1 MIKRTNKI
9 LALIISATTATTLCP
24 SVKVFAA
31 ETLKSKEGSFS
42 NAVAYSNKYLY
53 DGNRESEEEKTVL
66 YSNGKYKELEDTDA
80 YDIEKYDNKYI
91 ELDDDNGKNL
101 FNLQTG
107 KFEDESIEDQ
117 EFDIKRKLIKELKDT
132 DRYGEDVGKY
142 LNLDKR
148 ISTNKESF
156 GDVWYQYSVD
166 YNGVDDENTRY
177 ITTID
182 INANSKD
189 EWDNITLKKGSNVEA
204 TLFGDQYQFW
214 FSVTANEADNKELDG
229 QGKTFNG
236 DVEAASEYIAGR
248 LRDYCGCDDVKVT
261 TVDGKIVIQII
272 STTSLDKDIIVSHN
286 NDISITTKKTTVDNI
301 PENPENPE
309 VPDIPSEPDVPVDPE
324 VPDTPNESITRYIT
338 TIDINANSKDEW
350 DNITLKK
357 GSNVEATLFGDQY
370 QFWFSVTANEAD
382 NKELDGQGK
391 TFNGDVEAASEYIAG
406 RLRDYCGCDDVKVTT
421 VDGKIVIQIIS
432 TTSLDKD
439 IIVSHNNDISITTKK
454 TTVDNIPENPEV
466 LDTQNSSV
474 FTSPEAVE
482 INNDFVDARLY
493 GNSSRLSI
501 ESDLPVYY
509 GIVNNSG
516 KYMDISSY
524 ANIKF
529 IYKVDGKTK
538 TANIEKFG
546 EKYGEENIT
555 ATLKSLD
562 ILAQDS
568 TYVYA
573 RVNVE
578 FSADRDID
586 VVYADGE
593 NSKEYILKISKS
605 LGKKVDEAYVPK
617 QVDAYEMN
625 GESDFKSWIQPK
637 INDDW
642 YNLDIFAKNENLY
655 IIRFN
660 KDGENKKNE
669 IQCIQVNFQTN
680 RDNVLGVSR
689 NKISKVC
696 DPSVSTRLKNRKIE
710 TTDADEIRNL
720 MKPYYSIDSEGEL
733 WVLGLKRIYKL
744 NGSGFNEEFVVPL
757 EINNLDVYNKS
768 NLVAWGDDG
777 NDEYVYVT
785 NINEYEKDSN
795 VDNDGTESEEKN
807 FDESDYEV
815 NIAKGWLETKQGWK
829 YFDENGNQI
838 KNSWIKVNEKWYLIN
853 ENGIMETGW
862 KNLSNKWYYLQPDG
876 SMVVGWKNLNGK
888 WYYLQSDGSMAIK
901 WKNINGS
908 WYYFNELGEMAIGWV
923 NDSKNWY
930 HLGTDGEMSIG
941 WLKYN
946 KKWYYLDGSGRMLT
960 NTIIN
965 GYKIGSDGTLV

>member
-189 EWDNITLKKGSNVEA
+189 EWDNITLKKGSNVES

-248 LRDYCGCDDVKVT
+248 LREYCGCDDVKVI
-261 TVDGKIVIQII
+261 TVDGKVVIQII
-272 STTSLDKDIIVSHN
+272 STTQLD
-286 NDISITTKKTTVDNI
+286 
-301 PENPENPE
+301 E
-309 VPDIPSEPDVPVDPE
+309 DV
-324 VPDTPNESITRYIT
+324 
-338 TIDINANSKDEW
+338 
-350 DNITLKK
+350 
-357 GSNVEATLFGDQY
+357 
-370 QFWFSVTANEAD
+370 
-382 NKELDGQGK
+382 
-391 TFNGDVEAASEYIAG
+391 
-406 RLRDYCGCDDVKVTT
+406 
-421 VDGKIVIQIIS
+421 
-432 TTSLDKD
+432 
-439 IIVSHNNDISITTKK
+439 IVSHNNDISITTKK

-509 GIVNNSG
+509 GIVNNLG

-538 TANIEKFG
+538 TDNIEKFG

>member
-248 LRDYCGCDDVKVT
+248 LREYCGCDDVKVI
-261 TVDGKIVIQII
+261 TVDGKVVIQII
-272 STTSLDKDIIVSHN
+272 STTQLD
-286 NDISITTKKTTVDNI
+286 
-301 PENPENPE
+301 E
-309 VPDIPSEPDVPVDPE
+309 DV
-324 VPDTPNESITRYIT
+324 
-338 TIDINANSKDEW
+338 
-350 DNITLKK
+350 
-357 GSNVEATLFGDQY
+357 
-370 QFWFSVTANEAD
+370 
-382 NKELDGQGK
+382 
-391 TFNGDVEAASEYIAG
+391 
-406 RLRDYCGCDDVKVTT
+406 
-421 VDGKIVIQIIS
+421 
-432 TTSLDKD
+432 
-439 IIVSHNNDISITTKK
+439 IVSHNNDISITTKK

-509 GIVNNSG
+509 GIVNNLG

-538 TANIEKFG
+538 IANIEKFG

-853 ENGIMETGW
+853 ENRIMETGW

>member
-189 EWDNITLKKGSNVEA
+189 EWDNITLKKGSNVES

-248 LRDYCGCDDVKVT
+248 LREYCGCDDVKVI
-261 TVDGKIVIQII
+261 TVDGKVVIQII
-272 STTSLDKDIIVSHN
+272 STTQLD
-286 NDISITTKKTTVDNI
+286 
-301 PENPENPE
+301 E
-309 VPDIPSEPDVPVDPE
+309 DV
-324 VPDTPNESITRYIT
+324 
-338 TIDINANSKDEW
+338 
-350 DNITLKK
+350 
-357 GSNVEATLFGDQY
+357 
-370 QFWFSVTANEAD
+370 
-382 NKELDGQGK
+382 
-391 TFNGDVEAASEYIAG
+391 
-406 RLRDYCGCDDVKVTT
+406 
-421 VDGKIVIQIIS
+421 
-432 TTSLDKD
+432 
-439 IIVSHNNDISITTKK
+439 IVSHNNDISITTKK

-509 GIVNNSG
+509 GIVNNLG

>member
-248 LRDYCGCDDVKVT
+248 LREYCGCDDVKVI
-261 TVDGKIVIQII
+261 TVDGKVVIQII
-272 STTSLDKDIIVSHN
+272 STTQLDEDVIVSHN

-301 PENPENPE
+301 PENPE

-406 RLRDYCGCDDVKVTT
+406 RLREYCGCDDVKVIT
-421 VDGKIVIQIIS
+421 VDGKVVIQIIS
-432 TTSLDKD
+432 TTQLDED
-439 IIVSHNNDISITTKK
+439 VIVSHNNDISITTKK

-509 GIVNNSG
+509 GIVNNLG

-876 SMVVGWKNLNGK
+876 SMAVGWKKLNDK
-888 WYYLQSDGSMAIK
+888 WYYLQSDGSMATK

>member
-248 LRDYCGCDDVKVT
+248 LREYCGCDDVKVI
-261 TVDGKIVIQII
+261 TVDGKVVIQII
-272 STTSLDKDIIVSHN
+272 STTQLD
-286 NDISITTKKTTVDNI
+286 
-301 PENPENPE
+301 E
-309 VPDIPSEPDVPVDPE
+309 DV
-324 VPDTPNESITRYIT
+324 
-338 TIDINANSKDEW
+338 
-350 DNITLKK
+350 
-357 GSNVEATLFGDQY
+357 
-370 QFWFSVTANEAD
+370 
-382 NKELDGQGK
+382 
-391 TFNGDVEAASEYIAG
+391 
-406 RLRDYCGCDDVKVTT
+406 
-421 VDGKIVIQIIS
+421 
-432 TTSLDKD
+432 
-439 IIVSHNNDISITTKK
+439 IVSHNNDISITTKK

-509 GIVNNSG
+509 GIVNNLG

>member
-189 EWDNITLKKGSNVEA
+189 EWDNITLKKGSNVES

-248 LRDYCGCDDVKVT
+248 LREYCGCDDVKVI
-261 TVDGKIVIQII
+261 TVDGKVVIQII
-272 STTSLDKDIIVSHN
+272 STTQLDEDVIVSHN

-301 PENPENPE
+301 PENPE

-357 GSNVEATLFGDQY
+357 GSNVESTLFGDQY

-406 RLRDYCGCDDVKVTT
+406 RLREYCGCDDVKVIT
-421 VDGKIVIQIIS
+421 VDGKVVIQIIS
-432 TTSLDKD
+432 TTQLDED
-439 IIVSHNNDISITTKK
+439 VIVSHNNDISITTKK

-509 GIVNNSG
+509 GIVNNLG

-538 TANIEKFG
+538 TANIEKF
-546 EKYGEENIT
+546 GEENIT

>member
-107 KFEDESIEDQ
+107 KFEDESIEYQ

-272 STTSLDKDIIVSHN
+272 STTQLD
-286 NDISITTKKTTVDNI
+286 
-301 PENPENPE
+301 E
-309 VPDIPSEPDVPVDPE
+309 DV
-324 VPDTPNESITRYIT
+324 
-338 TIDINANSKDEW
+338 
-350 DNITLKK
+350 
-357 GSNVEATLFGDQY
+357 
-370 QFWFSVTANEAD
+370 
-382 NKELDGQGK
+382 
-391 TFNGDVEAASEYIAG
+391 
-406 RLRDYCGCDDVKVTT
+406 
-421 VDGKIVIQIIS
+421 
-432 TTSLDKD
+432 
-439 IIVSHNNDISITTKK
+439 IVSHNNDISITTKK

-862 KNLSNKWYYLQPDG
+862 KNLSNKWYYPQPDG
-876 SMVVGWKNLNGK
+876 SMDVGWKNLNGK

>member
-166 YNGVDDENTRY
+166 YNGVDDEN
-177 ITTID
+177 
-182 INANSKD
+182 
-189 EWDNITLKKGSNVEA
+189 
-204 TLFGDQYQFW
+204 
-214 FSVTANEADNKELDG
+214 
-229 QGKTFNG
+229 
-236 DVEAASEYIAGR
+236 
-248 LRDYCGCDDVKVT
+248 
-261 TVDGKIVIQII
+261 
-272 STTSLDKDIIVSHN
+272 
-286 NDISITTKKTTVDNI
+286 
-301 PENPENPE
+301 
-309 VPDIPSEPDVPVDPE
+309 
-324 VPDTPNESITRYIT
+324 TRYIT

>member
-166 YNGVDDENTRY
+166 YNGVDDEN
-177 ITTID
+177 
-182 INANSKD
+182 
-189 EWDNITLKKGSNVEA
+189 
-204 TLFGDQYQFW
+204 
-214 FSVTANEADNKELDG
+214 
-229 QGKTFNG
+229 
-236 DVEAASEYIAGR
+236 
-248 LRDYCGCDDVKVT
+248 
-261 TVDGKIVIQII
+261 
-272 STTSLDKDIIVSHN
+272 
-286 NDISITTKKTTVDNI
+286 
-301 PENPENPE
+301 
-309 VPDIPSEPDVPVDPE
+309 
-324 VPDTPNESITRYIT
+324 TRYIT

-923 NDSKNWY
+923 NDSTNWY

-946 KKWYYLDGSGRMLT
+946 KKWYYLGGSGRMLT

>member
-189 EWDNITLKKGSNVEA
+189 EWDNITLKKGSNVES

-248 LRDYCGCDDVKVT
+248 LREYCGCDDVKVI
-261 TVDGKIVIQII
+261 TVDGKVVIQII
-272 STTSLDKDIIVSHN
+272 STTQLD
-286 NDISITTKKTTVDNI
+286 
-301 PENPENPE
+301 E
-309 VPDIPSEPDVPVDPE
+309 DV
-324 VPDTPNESITRYIT
+324 
-338 TIDINANSKDEW
+338 
-350 DNITLKK
+350 
-357 GSNVEATLFGDQY
+357 
-370 QFWFSVTANEAD
+370 
-382 NKELDGQGK
+382 
-391 TFNGDVEAASEYIAG
+391 
-406 RLRDYCGCDDVKVTT
+406 
-421 VDGKIVIQIIS
+421 
-432 TTSLDKD
+432 
-439 IIVSHNNDISITTKK
+439 IVSHNNDISITTKK

-509 GIVNNSG
+509 GIVNNLG

-538 TANIEKFG
+538 IANIEKFG

-876 SMVVGWKNLNGK
+876 SMVVGWKNINGK

>member
-1 MIKRTNKI
+1 M
-9 LALIISATTATTLCP
+9 
-24 SVKVFAA
+24 
-31 ETLKSKEGSFS
+31 
-42 NAVAYSNKYLY
+42 
-53 DGNRESEEEKTVL
+53 ES
-66 YSNGKYKELEDTDA
+66 
-80 YDIEKYDNKYI
+80 
-91 ELDDDNGKNL
+91 
-101 FNLQTG
+101 
-107 KFEDESIEDQ
+107 
-117 EFDIKRKLIKELKDT
+117 
-132 DRYGEDVGKY
+132 
-142 LNLDKR
+142 
-148 ISTNKESF
+148 
-156 GDVWYQYSVD
+156 
-166 YNGVDDENTRY
+166 
-177 ITTID
+177 
-182 INANSKD
+182 
-189 EWDNITLKKGSNVEA
+189 

-248 LRDYCGCDDVKVT
+248 LREYCGCDDVKVI
-261 TVDGKIVIQII
+261 TVDGKVVIQII
-272 STTSLDKDIIVSHN
+272 STTQLD
-286 NDISITTKKTTVDNI
+286 
-301 PENPENPE
+301 E
-309 VPDIPSEPDVPVDPE
+309 DV
-324 VPDTPNESITRYIT
+324 
-338 TIDINANSKDEW
+338 
-350 DNITLKK
+350 
-357 GSNVEATLFGDQY
+357 
-370 QFWFSVTANEAD
+370 
-382 NKELDGQGK
+382 
-391 TFNGDVEAASEYIAG
+391 
-406 RLRDYCGCDDVKVTT
+406 
-421 VDGKIVIQIIS
+421 
-432 TTSLDKD
+432 
-439 IIVSHNNDISITTKK
+439 IVSHNNDISITTKK

-509 GIVNNSG
+509 GIVNNLG

-538 TANIEKFG
+538 TANIEKF
-546 EKYGEENIT
+546 GEENIT

>member
-272 STTSLDKDIIVSHN
+272 STTQLD
-286 NDISITTKKTTVDNI
+286 
-301 PENPENPE
+301 E
-309 VPDIPSEPDVPVDPE
+309 DV
-324 VPDTPNESITRYIT
+324 
-338 TIDINANSKDEW
+338 
-350 DNITLKK
+350 
-357 GSNVEATLFGDQY
+357 
-370 QFWFSVTANEAD
+370 
-382 NKELDGQGK
+382 
-391 TFNGDVEAASEYIAG
+391 
-406 RLRDYCGCDDVKVTT
+406 
-421 VDGKIVIQIIS
+421 
-432 TTSLDKD
+432 
-439 IIVSHNNDISITTKK
+439 IVSHNNDISITTKK

>member
-42 NAVAYSNKYLY
+42 NDVAYSNKYLY

-189 EWDNITLKKGSNVEA
+189 EWDNITLKKGSNVES

-248 LRDYCGCDDVKVT
+248 LREYCGCDDVKVI
-261 TVDGKIVIQII
+261 TVDGKVVIQII
-272 STTSLDKDIIVSHN
+272 STTQLD
-286 NDISITTKKTTVDNI
+286 
-301 PENPENPE
+301 E
-309 VPDIPSEPDVPVDPE
+309 DV
-324 VPDTPNESITRYIT
+324 
-338 TIDINANSKDEW
+338 
-350 DNITLKK
+350 
-357 GSNVEATLFGDQY
+357 
-370 QFWFSVTANEAD
+370 
-382 NKELDGQGK
+382 
-391 TFNGDVEAASEYIAG
+391 
-406 RLRDYCGCDDVKVTT
+406 
-421 VDGKIVIQIIS
+421 
-432 TTSLDKD
+432 
-439 IIVSHNNDISITTKK
+439 IVSHNNDISITTKK

-509 GIVNNSG
+509 GIVNNLG

-538 TANIEKFG
+538 IANIEKFG

-876 SMVVGWKNLNGK
+876 SMVVGWKNINGK

>member
-189 EWDNITLKKGSNVEA
+189 EWDNITLKKGSNVES

-248 LRDYCGCDDVKVT
+248 LREYCGCDDVKVI
-261 TVDGKIVIQII
+261 TVDGKVVIQII
-272 STTSLDKDIIVSHN
+272 STTQLD
-286 NDISITTKKTTVDNI
+286 
-301 PENPENPE
+301 E
-309 VPDIPSEPDVPVDPE
+309 DV
-324 VPDTPNESITRYIT
+324 
-338 TIDINANSKDEW
+338 
-350 DNITLKK
+350 
-357 GSNVEATLFGDQY
+357 
-370 QFWFSVTANEAD
+370 
-382 NKELDGQGK
+382 
-391 TFNGDVEAASEYIAG
+391 
-406 RLRDYCGCDDVKVTT
+406 
-421 VDGKIVIQIIS
+421 
-432 TTSLDKD
+432 
-439 IIVSHNNDISITTKK
+439 IVSHNNDISITTKK

-509 GIVNNSG
+509 GIVNNLG

-876 SMVVGWKNLNGK
+876 SMAVGWKKLNDK
-888 WYYLQSDGSMAIK
+888 WYYLQSDGSMATK

-946 KKWYYLDGSGRMLT
+946 GACYYISESGAMETGWLKDNETWYYLSESGA
-960 NTIIN
+960 
-965 GYKIGSDGTLV
+965 

>member
-272 STTSLDKDIIVSHN
+272 STTSLDKDV
-286 NDISITTKKTTVDNI
+286 
-301 PENPENPE
+301 
-309 VPDIPSEPDVPVDPE
+309 
-324 VPDTPNESITRYIT
+324 
-338 TIDINANSKDEW
+338 
-350 DNITLKK
+350 
-357 GSNVEATLFGDQY
+357 
-370 QFWFSVTANEAD
+370 
-382 NKELDGQGK
+382 
-391 TFNGDVEAASEYIAG
+391 
-406 RLRDYCGCDDVKVTT
+406 
-421 VDGKIVIQIIS
+421 
-432 TTSLDKD
+432 
-439 IIVSHNNDISITTKK
+439 IVSHNNDISITTKK

-509 GIVNNSG
+509 GIVNNLG

>member
-189 EWDNITLKKGSNVEA
+189 EWDNIILKKGSNVEA

-248 LRDYCGCDDVKVT
+248 LREYCGCDDVKVI
-261 TVDGKIVIQII
+261 TVDGKVVIQII
-272 STTSLDKDIIVSHN
+272 STTQLD
-286 NDISITTKKTTVDNI
+286 
-301 PENPENPE
+301 E
-309 VPDIPSEPDVPVDPE
+309 DV
-324 VPDTPNESITRYIT
+324 
-338 TIDINANSKDEW
+338 
-350 DNITLKK
+350 
-357 GSNVEATLFGDQY
+357 
-370 QFWFSVTANEAD
+370 
-382 NKELDGQGK
+382 
-391 TFNGDVEAASEYIAG
+391 
-406 RLRDYCGCDDVKVTT
+406 
-421 VDGKIVIQIIS
+421 
-432 TTSLDKD
+432 
-439 IIVSHNNDISITTKK
+439 IVSHNNDISITTKK

-509 GIVNNSG
+509 GIVNNLG

>member
-189 EWDNITLKKGSNVEA
+189 EWDNITLKKGSNVES

-248 LRDYCGCDDVKVT
+248 LREYCGCDDVKVI
-261 TVDGKIVIQII
+261 TVDGKVVIQII
-272 STTSLDKDIIVSHN
+272 STTQLD
-286 NDISITTKKTTVDNI
+286 
-301 PENPENPE
+301 E
-309 VPDIPSEPDVPVDPE
+309 DV
-324 VPDTPNESITRYIT
+324 
-338 TIDINANSKDEW
+338 
-350 DNITLKK
+350 
-357 GSNVEATLFGDQY
+357 
-370 QFWFSVTANEAD
+370 
-382 NKELDGQGK
+382 
-391 TFNGDVEAASEYIAG
+391 
-406 RLRDYCGCDDVKVTT
+406 
-421 VDGKIVIQIIS
+421 
-432 TTSLDKD
+432 
-439 IIVSHNNDISITTKK
+439 IVSHNNDISITTKK

-509 GIVNNSG
+509 GIVNNLG

-829 YFDENGNQI
+829 YFNENGNQI

>member
-189 EWDNITLKKGSNVEA
+189 EWDNITLKKGSNVES

-248 LRDYCGCDDVKVT
+248 LREYCGCDDVKVI
-261 TVDGKIVIQII
+261 TVDGKVVIQII
-272 STTSLDKDIIVSHN
+272 STTQLDEDVIVSHN

-301 PENPENPE
+301 PENPE

-406 RLRDYCGCDDVKVTT
+406 RLREYCGCDDVKVIT
-421 VDGKIVIQIIS
+421 VDGKVVIQIIS
-432 TTSLDKD
+432 TTQLDED
-439 IIVSHNNDISITTKK
+439 VIVSHNNDISITTKK

-509 GIVNNSG
+509 GIVNNLG

>member
-189 EWDNITLKKGSNVEA
+189 EWDNITLKKGSNVES

-248 LRDYCGCDDVKVT
+248 LREYCGCDDVKVI
-261 TVDGKIVIQII
+261 TVDGKVVIQII
-272 STTSLDKDIIVSHN
+272 STTQLD
-286 NDISITTKKTTVDNI
+286 
-301 PENPENPE
+301 E
-309 VPDIPSEPDVPVDPE
+309 DV
-324 VPDTPNESITRYIT
+324 
-338 TIDINANSKDEW
+338 
-350 DNITLKK
+350 
-357 GSNVEATLFGDQY
+357 
-370 QFWFSVTANEAD
+370 
-382 NKELDGQGK
+382 
-391 TFNGDVEAASEYIAG
+391 
-406 RLRDYCGCDDVKVTT
+406 
-421 VDGKIVIQIIS
+421 
-432 TTSLDKD
+432 
-439 IIVSHNNDISITTKK
+439 IVSHNNDISITTKK

-509 GIVNNSG
+509 GIVNNLG

-876 SMVVGWKNLNGK
+876 SMAVGWKKLNDK
-888 WYYLQSDGSMAIK
+888 WYYLQSDGSMATK

>member
-248 LRDYCGCDDVKVT
+248 LREYCGCDDVKVI
-261 TVDGKIVIQII
+261 TVDGKVVIQII
-272 STTSLDKDIIVSHN
+272 STTQLD
-286 NDISITTKKTTVDNI
+286 
-301 PENPENPE
+301 E
-309 VPDIPSEPDVPVDPE
+309 DV
-324 VPDTPNESITRYIT
+324 
-338 TIDINANSKDEW
+338 
-350 DNITLKK
+350 
-357 GSNVEATLFGDQY
+357 
-370 QFWFSVTANEAD
+370 
-382 NKELDGQGK
+382 
-391 TFNGDVEAASEYIAG
+391 
-406 RLRDYCGCDDVKVTT
+406 
-421 VDGKIVIQIIS
+421 
-432 TTSLDKD
+432 
-439 IIVSHNNDISITTKK
+439 IVSHNNDISITTKK

-509 GIVNNSG
+509 GIVNNLG

-946 KKWYYLDGSGRMLT
+946 KKWYYLDGGGRMLT
-960 NTIIN
+960 NPIIN

>member
-189 EWDNITLKKGSNVEA
+189 EWDNITLKKGSNVES

-248 LRDYCGCDDVKVT
+248 LREYCGCDDVKVI
-261 TVDGKIVIQII
+261 TVDGKVVIQII
-272 STTSLDKDIIVSHN
+272 STTQLD
-286 NDISITTKKTTVDNI
+286 
-301 PENPENPE
+301 E
-309 VPDIPSEPDVPVDPE
+309 DV
-324 VPDTPNESITRYIT
+324 
-338 TIDINANSKDEW
+338 
-350 DNITLKK
+350 
-357 GSNVEATLFGDQY
+357 
-370 QFWFSVTANEAD
+370 
-382 NKELDGQGK
+382 
-391 TFNGDVEAASEYIAG
+391 
-406 RLRDYCGCDDVKVTT
+406 
-421 VDGKIVIQIIS
+421 
-432 TTSLDKD
+432 
-439 IIVSHNNDISITTKK
+439 IVSHNNDISITTKK

-509 GIVNNSG
+509 GIVNNLG

-538 TANIEKFG
+538 IANIEKFG

>member
-829 YFDENGNQI
+829 YFNENGNQI

>member
-272 STTSLDKDIIVSHN
+272 STTQLDKDVIVSHN

-432 TTSLDKD
+432 TTQLDKD
-439 IIVSHNNDISITTKK
+439 VIVSHNNDISITTKK

>member
-189 EWDNITLKKGSNVEA
+189 EWDNITLKKGSNVES

-248 LRDYCGCDDVKVT
+248 LREYCGCDDVKVI
-261 TVDGKIVIQII
+261 TVDGKVVIQII
-272 STTSLDKDIIVSHN
+272 STTQLD
-286 NDISITTKKTTVDNI
+286 
-301 PENPENPE
+301 E
-309 VPDIPSEPDVPVDPE
+309 DV
-324 VPDTPNESITRYIT
+324 
-338 TIDINANSKDEW
+338 
-350 DNITLKK
+350 
-357 GSNVEATLFGDQY
+357 
-370 QFWFSVTANEAD
+370 
-382 NKELDGQGK
+382 
-391 TFNGDVEAASEYIAG
+391 
-406 RLRDYCGCDDVKVTT
+406 
-421 VDGKIVIQIIS
+421 
-432 TTSLDKD
+432 
-439 IIVSHNNDISITTKK
+439 IVSHNNDISITTKK

-509 GIVNNSG
+509 GIVNNLG
-516 KYMDISSY
+516 NYMDISSY

>member
-204 TLFGDQYQFW
+204 TLFGYQYQFW

-229 QGKTFNG
+229 QGRTFNG

-248 LRDYCGCDDVKVT
+248 LREYCGCDDVKVI
-261 TVDGKIVIQII
+261 TVDGKVVIQII
-272 STTSLDKDIIVSHN
+272 STTQLD
-286 NDISITTKKTTVDNI
+286 
-301 PENPENPE
+301 E
-309 VPDIPSEPDVPVDPE
+309 DV
-324 VPDTPNESITRYIT
+324 
-338 TIDINANSKDEW
+338 
-350 DNITLKK
+350 
-357 GSNVEATLFGDQY
+357 
-370 QFWFSVTANEAD
+370 
-382 NKELDGQGK
+382 
-391 TFNGDVEAASEYIAG
+391 
-406 RLRDYCGCDDVKVTT
+406 
-421 VDGKIVIQIIS
+421 
-432 TTSLDKD
+432 
-439 IIVSHNNDISITTKK
+439 IVSHNNDISITTKK

-509 GIVNNSG
+509 GIVNNLG

>member
-189 EWDNITLKKGSNVEA
+189 EWDNITLKKGSNVES

-248 LRDYCGCDDVKVT
+248 LREYCGCDDVKVI
-261 TVDGKIVIQII
+261 TVDGKVVIQII
-272 STTSLDKDIIVSHN
+272 STTQLD
-286 NDISITTKKTTVDNI
+286 
-301 PENPENPE
+301 E
-309 VPDIPSEPDVPVDPE
+309 DV
-324 VPDTPNESITRYIT
+324 
-338 TIDINANSKDEW
+338 
-350 DNITLKK
+350 
-357 GSNVEATLFGDQY
+357 
-370 QFWFSVTANEAD
+370 
-382 NKELDGQGK
+382 
-391 TFNGDVEAASEYIAG
+391 
-406 RLRDYCGCDDVKVTT
+406 
-421 VDGKIVIQIIS
+421 
-432 TTSLDKD
+432 
-439 IIVSHNNDISITTKK
+439 IVSHNNDISITTKK

-509 GIVNNSG
+509 GIVNNLG

-829 YFDENGNQI
+829 YFDENGNQM

>member
-248 LRDYCGCDDVKVT
+248 LREYCGCDDVKVI
-261 TVDGKIVIQII
+261 TVDGKVVIQII
-272 STTSLDKDIIVSHN
+272 STTQLD
-286 NDISITTKKTTVDNI
+286 
-301 PENPENPE
+301 E
-309 VPDIPSEPDVPVDPE
+309 DV
-324 VPDTPNESITRYIT
+324 
-338 TIDINANSKDEW
+338 
-350 DNITLKK
+350 
-357 GSNVEATLFGDQY
+357 
-370 QFWFSVTANEAD
+370 
-382 NKELDGQGK
+382 
-391 TFNGDVEAASEYIAG
+391 
-406 RLRDYCGCDDVKVTT
+406 
-421 VDGKIVIQIIS
+421 
-432 TTSLDKD
+432 
-439 IIVSHNNDISITTKK
+439 IVSHNNDISITTKK

-509 GIVNNSG
+509 GIVNNLG

-538 TANIEKFG
+538 TDNIEKFG